1 MNRLLLISLST
12 RCSSMVSTTCGRT
25 LFIDALPPGQSG
37 TDATMSCSISLCSC
51 FAGIEDLRE
60 KREEVQ
66 KQIRDEEGEKAKLQQ
81 DLQVLTKRL
90 AHINDGLARK
100 VCCMFCTDCYHLG
113 RSYTKT
119 VVLQAYADILCTWAL
134 DQFGWACCCEQLH
147 QNVLANVLCM
157 CSP

>member
-1 MNRLLLISLST
+1 
-12 RCSSMVSTTCGRT
+12 
-25 LFIDALPPGQSG
+25 
-37 TDATMSCSISLCSC
+37 MSCSISLCSG

-100 VCCMFCTDCYHLG
+100 VCCVFAHISTIMACCT
-113 RSYTKT
+113 TPF
-119 VVLQAYADILCTWAL
+119 VLQAYADTSCTWEF
-134 DQFGWACCCEQLH
+134 DQFGRACYHDQLH
-147 QNVLANVLCM
+147 
-157 CSP
+157 

>member
-1 MNRLLLISLST
+1 
-12 RCSSMVSTTCGRT
+12 MVSTTYGRT
-25 LFIDALPPGQSG
+25 LFQPHIDALPPGHSE

-100 VCCMFCTDCYHLG
+100 VCCMFCTDHYHHG
-113 RSYTKT
+113 MSCKT
-119 VVLQAYADILCTWAL
+119 
-134 DQFGWACCCEQLH
+134 CC
-147 QNVLANVLCM
+147 LASM
-157 CSP
+157 C

>member
-1 MNRLLLISLST
+1 MLHHMNRLLLILLST
-12 RCSSMVSTTCGRT
+12 RSSSMVSATCGRT
-25 LFIDALPPGQSG
+25 LFIDALPPGHSA
-37 TDATMSCSISLCSC
+37 TDATMSCSTSLCSG

-100 VCCMFCTDCYHLG
+100 VCWVFAQISTIMAPF
-113 RSYTKT
+113 
-119 VVLQAYADILCTWAL
+119 VLQAYADTSCTWEF
-134 DQFGWACCCEQLH
+134 DQFDRACCHEQLH
-147 QNVLANVLCM
+147 QNALANVLCA
-157 CSP
+157 CSA

>member
-1 MNRLLLISLST
+1 MN
-12 RCSSMVSTTCGRT
+12 
-25 LFIDALPPGQSG
+25 
-37 TDATMSCSISLCSC
+37 CSISLCSC

-100 VCCMFCTDCYHLG
+100 VCCMLCTDCYHYG
-113 RSYTKT
+113 RSYTT
-119 VVLQAYADILCTWAL
+119 PAVLQAYAGIFCTWAF
-134 DQFGWACCCEQLH
+134 DQCAVVSSCIM
-147 QNVLANVLCM
+147 NVVANVLYI
-157 CSP
+157 CSA

>member
-1 MNRLLLISLST
+1 MLHHMNTLLLN
-12 RCSSMVSTTCGRT
+12 SSVLEVAAWSAQHVAGHC
-25 LFIDALPPGQSG
+25 FNKHIDALPPGHSG

-51 FAGIEDLRE
+51 LGIEDLRE

-100 VCCMFCTDCYHLG
+100 V
-113 RSYTKT
+113 
-119 VVLQAYADILCTWAL
+119 
-134 DQFGWACCCEQLH
+134 
-147 QNVLANVLCM
+147 
-157 CSP
+157 